1 MPVRTPH
8 RIDPKWTPP
17 ETFDEYRLL
26 CPLSEGGMGK
36 VYLGHDSLLDRPVA
50 IKFIHAIGSDDTGAH
65 VREQILNEARAAARL
80 QHPNVVTIY
89 RVSEIDAHPIIISE
103 FVRGKN
109 LDAVEKPMPWQK
121 VLDIG
126 LGVARGLAAAH
137 RRGVLHLDI
146 KPGNVIVQNDGEV
159 KLLDFGLAKLLDL
172 GIGLGGA
179 ELNSDEIRRSSAAT
193 PDVVAP
199 TMDFSGEQAAML
211 LASAP
216 LQTLARGIAIDER
229 TAQGD
234 AAHKVS
240 LNPSQ
245 PHIPSSVR
253 ADYEALLKNLAQ
265 SSTPGAAKGAATPRP
280 AAAGPAQENSSDL
293 LPVAGD
299 SSDSGAVT
307 SELPRIALGATPPAG
322 MRPMPSGMLSSL
334 AWSLPEVSSANR
346 IAGTPLYM
354 APEIWRGEPG
364 TRRADIYATG
374 VLLYELCTGAPPF
387 ADVTLQE
394 LPQIVNQRDA
404 TPLYS
409 VAPAVEPRLAAIIDR
424 CLRRDPAQRFASG
437 DELREALEQLRPNQK
452 AEALPE
458 GNPYRGLL
466 AFEAEHRGLFFG
478 RKSEVGTILER
489 LRTDP
494 FVLVVADSGI
504 GKSSLCRAGVLPHVT
519 DGALG
524 GGRTWTVRSM
534 VPGKKPLAALCNEV
548 ASILGLTEEA
558 LAAKLRTDPS
568 MLGRLLHKQLAA
580 DRGIVLFIDQLEE
593 IVTIGADD
601 EATVVAEALG
611 YLCSRIH
618 SVRMLMTVRSD
629 FLARVAALPGLGEEL
644 ARGLYLLRPLMP
656 DRIKEAITG
665 PAATKGVHFE
675 NEALVDA
682 LANET
687 ARTDGGLPLL
697 QFALTELWEVRQG
710 PVITQ
715 SALDAIGGVSGA
727 LARHADQVMLS
738 LPENQRGEARRILMA
753 LVTVEGTRA
762 RRSHDELVR
771 SPAAAPA
778 LDALVKARLLVA
790 RDTGEGVSYEV
801 AHEALLKGWAA
812 LRKWLDEHRESRA
825 ARQRLESAAAEWQR
839 LNRHRDAL
847 WGPKQIAETALLEAV
862 DIGARE
868 AQFLD
873 ASRRALQRRQQLRRA
888 LALLAPVAIGL
899 LYIGYQVKQRHD
911 LRVRVDQQA
920 AQAATILSKAR
931 ALNQEIERLRG
942 QAFSAFDQMKRDTGE
957 SLWLQAQGRSAD
969 LDELYASASQT
980 LEAAAILDNTRLDI
994 RSLLADSLYERAIAA
1009 ERDHNSSRIRDALAR
1024 MKIYDTNHQRENLWN
1039 APGTIHLET
1048 APPGASVT
1056 LYEYETSKKN
1066 RPLSNER
1073 NLGTTPLNIDQIS
1086 SGSYLLSITHK
1097 NHANVLYPFLVRR
1110 SENLSINIPL
1120 LPPSQVPPGFV
1131 YVPSGRF
1138 LFGTALDDSS
1148 RKGFLETVPIHEI
1161 KTDGYLISRH
1171 ELSWSDWLDYLNT
1184 LPTDELEKRIQ
1195 KTEQAGLG
1203 GNISLSRTSDGTW
1216 QLSLRQG
1223 SITYTVTSGSSI
1235 IYKGRLKR
1243 AVQDWRRLPV
1253 GGISLDDAQ
1262 SYAAWLNKTG
1272 KVPAARL
1279 CTEIEW
1285 ERAARGADDREF
1297 PHGDTVDNDDINID
1311 ETYGRDPSK
1320 AGLDEIGSHPVSVS
1334 PFGLHDMAGNAF
1346 EWVLSSVDSSQTL
1359 ARSGGF
1365 FFGIMS
1371 AHSTNRAVLASTFRD
1386 GALGTRICA
1395 SLSRSTASTS
1405 SPGTAIP

>member
-1 MPVRTPH
+1 MPLRTPH

-50 IKFIHAIGSDDTGAH
+50 IKFIHAIGGDDNGAH

-172 GIGLGGA
+172 GIGWGGA

-193 PDVVAP
+193 PEVVAP
-199 TMDFSGEQAAML
+199 TMDFSGDQAALL

-216 LQTLARGIAIDER
+216 LATLARGVAIDER

-234 AAHKVS
+234 TSGKVS

-245 PHIPSSVR
+245 PEIPSSVR
-253 ADYEALLKNLAQ
+253 ADYDALIRNKGL
-265 SSTPGAAKGAATPRP
+265 SSKPVTAKKTPRP
-280 AAAGPAQENSSDL
+280 ATATAPSEANSSDL

-307 SELPRIALGATPPAG
+307 SELPRVGMAATPPAG

-387 ADVTLQE
+387 ADVSLQE

-409 VAPAVEPRLAAIIDR
+409 VAPAVDPRLAAIIDR

-534 VPGKKPLAALCNEV
+534 VPGKKPLAALCNEL
-548 ASILGLTEEA
+548 APLIGLSEEA

-568 MLGRLLHKQLAA
+568 ELGRSLHKQLAA
-580 DRGIVLFIDQLEE
+580 DRGVVLFIDQLEE
-593 IVTIGADD
+593 IVTIGAAD

-656 DRIKEAITG
+656 ERIKEAIAG

-675 NEALVDA
+675 NDELVDA

-715 SALDAIGGVSGA
+715 RDLDAIGGVSGA

-738 LPENQRGEARRILMA
+738 LPDEQRTEARRLLMA

-771 SPAAAPA
+771 TPVAAPA

-801 AHEALLKGWAA
+801 AHEALLKGWEA

-825 ARQRLESAAAEWQR
+825 VRQRLEAAAAEWQR
-839 LNRHRDAL
+839 LTKHRDAL
-847 WGPKQIAETALLEAV
+847 WGPKQLAEVAILEAV

-873 ASRRALQRRQQLRRA
+873 ASRHALRRKQQLRRA
-888 LALLAPVAIGL
+888 LALLAPLAALL
-899 LYIGYQVKQRHD
+899 LYVGYQVKQRHD
-911 LRVRVDQQA
+911 LRVQIDEQLQEGQQ
-920 AQAATILSKAR
+920 QLAR
-931 ALNQEIERLRG
+931 ANALYAELETLRSRSFAEFES
-942 QAFSAFDQMKRDTGE
+942 QKRESGE
-957 SLWLQAQGRSAD
+957 NLWSQVVEKSAD
-969 LDELYASASQT
+969 LDAAFARAGTTFELAM
-980 LEAAAILDNTRLDI
+980 RLDVS
-994 RSLLADSLYERAIAA
+994 RNDVRDNFLNTLYQRAIIA
-1009 ERDHNSSRIRDALAR
+1009 EQERNTQRLNEILSR
-1024 MKIYDTNHQRENLWN
+1024 MNVYDTEKTYINKWRLPSNVSIITN
-1039 APGTIHLET
+1039 
-1048 APPGASVT
+1048 PPGASINISQYT
-1056 LYEYETSKKN
+1056 QNKQRHL
-1066 RPLSNER
+1066 
-1073 NLGTTPLNIDQIS
+1073 NLGQPIHTATTPVTNISLIP
-1086 SGSYLLSITHK
+1086 GSYLITI
-1097 NHANVLYPFLVRR
+1097 NSPGYSLVRYPI
-1110 SENLSINIPL
+1110 SIKRGMS
-1120 LPPSQVPPGFV
+1120 SQVNVDLLSETLLKSGFV
-1131 YVPSGRF
+1131 YIPPGRF
-1138 LFGTALDDSS
+1138 
-1148 RKGFLETVPIHEI
+1148 FLGSAAEESVRLSFLSTIPIHE
-1161 KTDGYLISRH
+1161 TQTAGYLIARH
-1171 ELSWSDWLDYLNT
+1171 ETTFEEWIEHLRLLSPEERAQQEIRSDNSNGAVDLKL
-1184 LPTDELEKRIQ
+1184 LPSGQWQLTMRI
-1195 KTEQAGLG
+1195 GDSF
-1203 GNISLSRTSDGTW
+1203 ISATSDQKFVVPRRKIRREQNW
-1216 QLSLRQG
+1216 LRFPVLG
-1223 SITYTVTSGSSI
+1223 VGLAAAKRYAEVLNRT
-1235 IYKGRLKR
+1235 GR
-1243 AVQDWRRLPV
+1243 
-1253 GGISLDDAQ
+1253 
-1262 SYAAWLNKTG
+1262 
-1272 KVPAARL
+1272 VPGARL
-1279 CTEIEW
+1279 CTEYEW

-1297 PHGDTVDNDDINID
+1297 PHGYSISSDEANFD
-1311 ETYGRDPSK
+1311 ETYAKDPLTV
-1320 AGLDEIGSHPVSVS
+1320 GPDEVGSHPQSVS
-1334 PFGLHDMAGNAF
+1334 PFGLHDMAGNAV
-1346 EWVLSSVDSSQTL
+1346 EWVLPVIDPSEFV

-1365 FFGIMS
+1365 YIASIGLRSTTRFAVAANYRDNGSGI
-1371 AHSTNRAVLASTFRD
+1371 
-1386 GALGTRICA
+1386 RICA
-1395 SLSRSTASTS
+1395 S
-1405 SPGTAIP
+1405 IPPH

>member
-1 MPVRTPH
+1 MPPRTPH

-36 VYLGHDSLLDRPVA
+36 VYLGHDTLLDRPVA

-109 LDAVEKPMPWQK
+109 LDAVDKPMPWQK

-172 GIGLGGA
+172 GIGWGGA

-193 PDVVAP
+193 PEVVAP

-216 LQTLARGIAIDER
+216 VQTLARGIAIDER
-229 TAQGD
+229 TANGD
-234 AAHKVS
+234 AQAKVS

-253 ADYEALLKNLAQ
+253 ADYEALIKAQ
-265 SSTPGAAKGAATPRP
+265 ARSAKPAPGKPTPKPTASGS
-280 AAAGPAQENSSDL
+280 PAQENSSDL

-307 SELPRIALGATPPAG
+307 SELPRVALAATPPAG
-322 MRPMPSGMLSSL
+322 MRPMSSGMLSSL

-387 ADVTLQE
+387 ADVALQE

-409 VAPAVEPRLAAIIDR
+409 VAPAVDPRLAAIIDR

-437 DELREALEQLRPNQK
+437 DELREALEQLRPNAK
-452 AEALPE
+452 AEAPPE

-524 GGRTWTVRSM
+524 GGRTWTVRAM
-534 VPGKKPLAALCNEV
+534 VPGKRPLAALCNEL
-548 ASILGLTEEA
+548 APLLGLSEDA
-558 LAAKLRTDPS
+558 LASKLRSDPS
-568 MLGRLLHKQLAA
+568 ELGRMLHKQLAG
-580 DRGIVLFIDQLEE
+580 DRGVVLFIDQLEE
-593 IVTIGADD
+593 IVTIGAED

-618 SVRMLMTVRSD
+618 SARMLMTVRSD
-629 FLARVAALPGLGEEL
+629 FLARVATLPGLGEEL

-665 PAATKGVHFE
+665 PAAAKGVHFE

-682 LANET
+682 LASET

-738 LPENQRGEARRILMA
+738 LPEEQRIEARRILMA

-771 SPAAAPA
+771 TAAAQPA

-825 ARQRLESAAAEWQR
+825 VRQRLETAAAEWHR
-839 LNRHRDAL
+839 LSKHRDAL
-847 WGPKQIAETALLEAV
+847 WGPKQLAEVAILESV
-862 DIGARE
+862 DIGTRE
-868 AQFLD
+868 AQFVD

-888 LALLAPVAIGL
+888 LILLIPIAATL
-899 LYIGYQVKQRHD
+899 LYVGFQVKQRHD
-911 LRVRVDQQA
+911 LRVRVNWQLQDA
-920 AQAATILSKAR
+920 LAVFTRAR
-931 ALNQEIERLRG
+931 AIDAEVESLRKE
-942 QAFSAFDQMKRDTGE
+942 AYVAFDEQKKDLGE
-957 SLWLQAQGRSAD
+957 SKWSLSQERAIESE
-969 LDELYASASQT
+969 ELYAKSSQLLEST
-980 LEAAAILDNTRLDI
+980 LLLDSSRDDIKRHLAEA
-994 RSLLADSLYERAIAA
+994 LYERAISA
-1009 ERDHNSSRIRDALAR
+1009 ERDGSASRLRDSLAR
-1024 MKIYDTNHQRENLWN
+1024 MKLYDVDKKKETQWN
-1039 APGTIHLET
+1039 TPSLLEIT
-1048 APPGASVT
+1048 SIPSGASVQVSK
-1056 LYEYETSKKN
+1056 YETVNKKYI
-1066 RPLSNER
+1066 LTDSR
-1073 NLGTTPLNIDQIS
+1073 NLGTTPLSNIELPAA
-1086 SGSYLLSITHK
+1086 SYLLTLTAPGYSEVRYPILTHRAEK
-1097 NHANVLYPFLVRR
+1097 LAL
-1110 SENLSINIPL
+1110 NIG
-1120 LPPSQVPPGFV
+1120 LPRQDQVPPG
-1131 YVPSGRF
+1131 YIYIPPGRF
-1138 LFGTALDDSS
+1138 LFGTGLDDAS
-1148 RKGFLETVPIHEI
+1148 RKGFLETVPIHER

-1171 ELSWSDWLDYLNT
+1171 ELTWAEWIDYLEQI
-1184 LPTDELEKRIQ
+1184 PPDERAKRIQ
-1195 KTEQAGLG
+1195 RTEQAGLG
-1203 GNISLSRTSDGTW
+1203 GHVNLIQLDGKQW
-1216 QLSLRQG
+1216 QLSLHQG
-1223 SITYTVTSGSSI
+1223 SVTYTIEIGKSITYP
-1235 IYKGRLKR
+1235 KR
-1243 AVQDWRRLPV
+1243 KIRAIQDWRRLPV
-1253 GGISLDDAQ
+1253 GGISTADADA
-1262 SYAAWLNKTG
+1262 YADWLNRTG
-1272 KVPAARL
+1272 RVPGARL
-1279 CTEIEW
+1279 CTELEW

-1297 PHGDTVDNDDINID
+1297 PHGNAVDVDDINID
-1311 ETYGRDPSK
+1311 ETYGRDPNQ
-1320 AGLDEIGSHPVSVS
+1320 AGLDEVGSHPKSAS
-1334 PFGLHDMAGNAF
+1334 PFGLQDMAGNAF
-1346 EWVLSSVDSSQTL
+1346 EWVRSTVDPTQTVT
-1359 ARSGGF
+1359 RGGGYF
-1365 FFGIMS
+1365 FALMN
-1371 AHSTNRAVLASTFRD
+1371 AHSTNRTVLASNFRD
-1386 GALGTRICA
+1386 GAIGTRICA
-1395 SLSRSTASTS
+1395 SRTF
-1405 SPGTAIP
+1405 P

>member
-1 MPVRTPH
+1 MPLRTPH

-50 IKFIHAIGSDDTGAH
+50 IKFIHAIGGDDNGAH

-172 GIGLGGA
+172 GIGWGGA

-193 PDVVAP
+193 PEVVAP
-199 TMDFSGEQAAML
+199 TMDFSGDQAALL

-216 LQTLARGIAIDER
+216 LATLARGVAIDER

-234 AAHKVS
+234 TSGKVS

-245 PHIPSSVR
+245 PEIPSSVR
-253 ADYEALLKNLAQ
+253 ADYDALIRSKGL
-265 SSTPGAAKGAATPRP
+265 SSKPIPAKKTPKPAT
-280 AAAGPAQENSSDL
+280 AAAPSEANSSDL

-307 SELPRIALGATPPAG
+307 SELPRVGMAATPPAG

-387 ADVTLQE
+387 ADVSLQD

-409 VAPAVEPRLAAIIDR
+409 VAPAVDPRLAAIIDR

-534 VPGKKPLAALCNEV
+534 VPGKKPLAALCNEL
-548 ASILGLTEEA
+548 APLIGLSEEA

-568 MLGRLLHKQLAA
+568 ELGRSLHKQLAA
-580 DRGIVLFIDQLEE
+580 DRGVVLFIDQLEE
-593 IVTIGADD
+593 IVTIGAAD

-656 DRIKEAITG
+656 ERIKEAITG

-675 NEALVDA
+675 NDELVDA

-710 PVITQ
+710 SVITQ
-715 SALDAIGGVSGA
+715 RALDAIGGVSGA

-738 LPENQRGEARRILMA
+738 LPDEQRIEARRLLMA

-771 SPAAAPA
+771 TPVAAPA

-801 AHEALLKGWAA
+801 AHEALLKGWEA

-825 ARQRLESAAAEWQR
+825 VRQRLEAAAAEWQR
-839 LNRHRDAL
+839 LTKHRDAL
-847 WGPKQIAETALLEAV
+847 WGPKQLAEVAILEAV

-873 ASRRALQRRQQLRRA
+873 ASRHALRRKQQLRRA
-888 LALLAPVAIGL
+888 LALLAPLAALL
-899 LYIGYQVKQRHD
+899 LYVGYQVKQRHD
-911 LRVRVDQQA
+911 LREKVNIQLAESQ
-920 AQAATILSKAR
+920 KAR
-931 ALNQEIERLRG
+931 QRAQQLSQELQIVRQ
-942 QAFSAFDQMKRDTGE
+942 QAFSAFDAAKRDE
-957 SLWLQAQGRSAD
+957 AEAIWAQVQEKTPEID
-969 LDELYASASQT
+969 DLYALASQT
-980 LEAAAILDNTRLDI
+980 LEAGLTLDPTRQDI
-994 RSLLADSLYERAIAA
+994 KDRLADVLFDRAIAA
-1009 ERDHNSSRIRDALAR
+1009 ENENNSTKVRDLLAR
-1024 MKIYDTNHQRENLWN
+1024 MKLYDIEHKRQDKWNTPTEINLQINPNGAQVTAARYVETKRKSLELLPEQSIGSTHTHTKLSPGSYILTIRHPGYAVVRYPILAHRSESISVSFELPKLRDIPAGYIY
-1039 APGTIHLET
+1039 I
-1048 APPGASVT
+1048 PPGA
-1056 LYEYETSKKN
+1056 
-1066 RPLSNER
+1066 
-1073 NLGTTPLNIDQIS
+1073 
-1086 SGSYLLSITHK
+1086 
-1097 NHANVLYPFLVRR
+1097 
-1110 SENLSINIPL
+1110 
-1120 LPPSQVPPGFV
+1120 
-1131 YVPSGRF
+1131 F
-1138 LFGTALDDSS
+1138 LFGSDENDAFRKSFLGTA
-1148 RKGFLETVPIHEI
+1148 PIHKI
-1161 KTDGYLISRH
+1161 WLPAYLISRN
-1171 ELSWSDWLDYLNT
+1171 EVTFAEWIEYLNA
-1184 LPTDELEKRIQ
+1184 LPLPEREKRRQKSDSGAVSGRVELNLHPNGSWVLTIQ
-1195 KTEQAGLG
+1195 PGSEVYTAVANEK
-1203 GNISLSRTSDGTW
+1203 ISYKNRKIRQNVNWLRMPATGIAKSDAEEYAKW
-1216 QLSLRQG
+1216 LN
-1223 SITYTVTSGSSI
+1223 TSG
-1235 IYKGRLKR
+1235 
-1243 AVQDWRRLPV
+1243 RLP
-1253 GGISLDDAQ
+1253 G
-1262 SYAAWLNKTG
+1262 
-1272 KVPAARL
+1272 ARL
-1279 CTEIEW
+1279 CTEYEW
-1285 ERAARGADDREF
+1285 ERAGRGADSRDY
-1297 PHGDTVDNDDINID
+1297 PHGSVLLNDDANFD
-1311 ETYGRDPSK
+1311 ETYAKDPASV
-1320 AGLDEIGSHPVSVS
+1320 GLDEVGSHPVSES

-1346 EWVLSSVDSSQTL
+1346 EWVTSSVDPSETV
-1359 ARSGGF
+1359 ARGGSF
-1365 FFGIMS
+1365 FFGS
-1371 AHSTNRAVLASTFRD
+1371 PVLRLTNRSVVSPAFKEPST
-1386 GALGTRICA
+1386 GMRICI
-1395 SLSRSTASTS
+1395 SLTPSRT
-1405 SPGTAIP
+1405 

>member
-1 MPVRTPH
+1 MPLRTPH

-50 IKFIHAIGSDDTGAH
+50 IKFIHAIGGDDNGAH

-172 GIGLGGA
+172 GIGWGGA

-193 PDVVAP
+193 PEVVAP
-199 TMDFSGEQAAML
+199 TMDFSGDQAALL

-216 LQTLARGIAIDER
+216 LATLARGVAIDER

-234 AAHKVS
+234 TSGKVS

-245 PHIPSSVR
+245 PEIPSSVR
-253 ADYEALLKNLAQ
+253 ADYDALIRSKGL
-265 SSTPGAAKGAATPRP
+265 SSKPIPAKKTPKPAT
-280 AAAGPAQENSSDL
+280 AAAPSEANSSDL

-307 SELPRIALGATPPAG
+307 SELPRVGMAATPPAG

-387 ADVTLQE
+387 ADVSLQD

-409 VAPAVEPRLAAIIDR
+409 VAPAVDPRLAAIIDR

-534 VPGKKPLAALCNEV
+534 VPGKKPLAALCNEL
-548 ASILGLTEEA
+548 APLIGLSEEA

-568 MLGRLLHKQLAA
+568 ELGRSLHKQLAA
-580 DRGIVLFIDQLEE
+580 DRGVVLFIDQLEE
-593 IVTIGADD
+593 IVTIGAAD

-656 DRIKEAITG
+656 ERIKEAITG

-675 NEALVDA
+675 NDELVDA

-710 PVITQ
+710 SVITQ
-715 SALDAIGGVSGA
+715 RALDAIGGVSGA

-738 LPENQRGEARRILMA
+738 LPDEQRIEARRLLMA

-771 SPAAAPA
+771 TPVAAPA

-801 AHEALLKGWAA
+801 AHEALLKGWEA

-825 ARQRLESAAAEWQR
+825 VRQRLEAAAAEWQR
-839 LNRHRDAL
+839 LTKHRDAL
-847 WGPKQIAETALLEAV
+847 WGPKQLADVAILEAV

-873 ASRRALQRRQQLRRA
+873 ASRHALRRKQQLRRA
-888 LALLAPVAIGL
+888 LALLAPLAALL
-899 LYIGYQVKQRHD
+899 LYVGYQVKQRHD
-911 LRVRVDQQA
+911 LRVQIDEQLREGQQ
-920 AQAATILSKAR
+920 QLAR
-931 ALNQEIERLRG
+931 ANALFSEIETLRARSFADFES
-942 QAFSAFDQMKRDTGE
+942 QKRESGE
-957 SLWLQAQGRSAD
+957 DLWSQVVEKSAD
-969 LDELYASASQT
+969 LDAAFARAGTTFELAM
-980 LEAAAILDNTRLDI
+980 RLDVS
-994 RSLLADSLYERAIAA
+994 RNDVRTNFLNTLYQRAIIA
-1009 ERDHNSSRIRDALAR
+1009 EQERNPQRLNEILSRINV
-1024 MKIYDTNHQRENLWN
+1024 YDTEKTYLNKWRPSSNISITTN
-1039 APGTIHLET
+1039 
-1048 APPGASVT
+1048 PPGASISISQYIQNKQRRLNLTQPLHNAVT
-1056 LYEYETSKKN
+1056 PAT
-1066 RPLSNER
+1066 
-1073 NLGTTPLNIDQIS
+1073 NIS
-1086 SGSYLLSITHK
+1086 LAPGSYLITISAPGYSPVRYPISIK
-1097 NHANVLYPFLVRR
+1097 RGL
-1110 SENLSINIPL
+1110 
-1120 LPPSQVPPGFV
+1120 PSQVNIDLLPESSLKSGFV
-1131 YVPSGRF
+1131 YVPPGRF
-1138 LFGTALDDSS
+1138 FFGSAAEESVRLS
-1148 RKGFLETVPIHEI
+1148 FLSTIPIHEAQ
-1161 KTDGYLISRH
+1161 TAGYLISRH
-1171 ELSWSDWLDYLNT
+1171 ETTFEEWIEHLRLLSPEERVQQEIRNDNT
-1184 LPTDELEKRIQ
+1184 NGAVELKQLPSGQWQLTMRVGDSF
-1195 KTEQAGLG
+1195 
-1203 GNISLSRTSDGTW
+1203 ISATSDQKFIVPRRKIRREQNWLRFPVLGVG
-1216 QLSLRQG
+1216 LSAAKRYAEVLNR
-1223 SITYTVTSGSSI
+1223 T
-1235 IYKGRLKR
+1235 GR
-1243 AVQDWRRLPV
+1243 
-1253 GGISLDDAQ
+1253 
-1262 SYAAWLNKTG
+1262 
-1272 KVPAARL
+1272 VPGARL
-1279 CTEIEW
+1279 CTEYEW

-1297 PHGDTVDNDDINID
+1297 PHGYSISSGEANFD
-1311 ETYGRDPSK
+1311 ETYAKDPLTV
-1320 AGLDEIGSHPVSVS
+1320 GPDEVGSHPQSMS
-1334 PFGLHDMAGNAF
+1334 PFGLHDMAGNAV
-1346 EWVLSSVDSSQTL
+1346 EWVQTVVDPSEFV

-1365 FFGIMS
+1365 YIASIGLRSTTRFAVAANYRDNGSGI
-1371 AHSTNRAVLASTFRD
+1371 
-1386 GALGTRICA
+1386 RICA
-1395 SLSRSTASTS
+1395 SL
-1405 SPGTAIP
+1405 PPH

>member
-1 MPVRTPH
+1 MPLRTPH

-50 IKFIHAIGSDDTGAH
+50 IKFIHAIGGDDNGAH

-172 GIGLGGA
+172 GIGWGGA

-193 PDVVAP
+193 PEVVAP
-199 TMDFSGEQAAML
+199 TMDFSGDQAALL

-216 LQTLARGIAIDER
+216 LATLARGVAIDER

-234 AAHKVS
+234 TSGKVS

-245 PHIPSSVR
+245 PEIPSSVR
-253 ADYEALLKNLAQ
+253 ADYDALIRNKGL
-265 SSTPGAAKGAATPRP
+265 SSKPVTAKKTPRP
-280 AAAGPAQENSSDL
+280 ATATAPSEANSSDL

-307 SELPRIALGATPPAG
+307 SELPRVGMAATPPAG

-387 ADVTLQE
+387 ADVSLQE

-409 VAPAVEPRLAAIIDR
+409 VAPAVDPRLAAIIDR

-534 VPGKKPLAALCNEV
+534 VPGKKPLAALCNEL
-548 ASILGLTEEA
+548 APLIGLSEEA

-568 MLGRLLHKQLAA
+568 ELGRSLHKQLAA
-580 DRGIVLFIDQLEE
+580 DRGVVLFIDQLEE
-593 IVTIGADD
+593 IVTIGAAD

-656 DRIKEAITG
+656 ERIKEAIAG

-675 NEALVDA
+675 NDELVDA

-715 SALDAIGGVSGA
+715 RDLDAIGGVSGA

-738 LPENQRGEARRILMA
+738 LPDEQRTEARRLLMA

-771 SPAAAPA
+771 TPVAAPA

-801 AHEALLKGWAA
+801 AHEALLKGWEA

-825 ARQRLESAAAEWQR
+825 VRQRLEAAAAEWQR
-839 LNRHRDAL
+839 LTKHRDAL
-847 WGPKQIAETALLEAV
+847 WGPKQLAEVAILEAV

-873 ASRRALQRRQQLRRA
+873 ASRHALRRKQQLRRA
-888 LALLAPVAIGL
+888 LALLAPLAALL
-899 LYIGYQVKQRHD
+899 LYVGYQVKQRHD
-911 LRVRVDQQA
+911 LRVQIDEQLREGQQ
-920 AQAATILSKAR
+920 QLAR
-931 ALNQEIERLRG
+931 ANALYAELETLRSRSFAEFES
-942 QAFSAFDQMKRDTGE
+942 QKRESGE
-957 SLWLQAQGRSAD
+957 NLWSQVVEKSAD
-969 LDELYASASQT
+969 LDAAFARAGTTFELAM
-980 LEAAAILDNTRLDI
+980 RLDVS
-994 RSLLADSLYERAIAA
+994 RNDVRDNFLNTLYQRAIIA
-1009 ERDHNSSRIRDALAR
+1009 EQERNTQRLNEILSR
-1024 MKIYDTNHQRENLWN
+1024 MNVYDTEKTYINKWRLPSNVSIITN
-1039 APGTIHLET
+1039 
-1048 APPGASVT
+1048 PPGASINISQYT
-1056 LYEYETSKKN
+1056 QNKQRHL
-1066 RPLSNER
+1066 
-1073 NLGTTPLNIDQIS
+1073 NLGQPIHTATTPVTNISLIP
-1086 SGSYLLSITHK
+1086 GSYLITI
-1097 NHANVLYPFLVRR
+1097 NSPGYSLVRYPI
-1110 SENLSINIPL
+1110 SIKRGMS
-1120 LPPSQVPPGFV
+1120 SQVNVDLLSETLLKSGFV
-1131 YVPSGRF
+1131 YIPPGRF
-1138 LFGTALDDSS
+1138 
-1148 RKGFLETVPIHEI
+1148 FLGSAAEESVRLSFLSTIPIHE
-1161 KTDGYLISRH
+1161 TQTAGYLIARH
-1171 ELSWSDWLDYLNT
+1171 ETTFEEWIEHLRLLSPEERAQQEIRSDNSNGAVDLKL
-1184 LPTDELEKRIQ
+1184 LPSGQWQLTMRI
-1195 KTEQAGLG
+1195 GDSF
-1203 GNISLSRTSDGTW
+1203 ISATSDQKFVVPRRKIRREQNW
-1216 QLSLRQG
+1216 LRFPVLG
-1223 SITYTVTSGSSI
+1223 VGLAAAKRYAEVLNRT
-1235 IYKGRLKR
+1235 GR
-1243 AVQDWRRLPV
+1243 
-1253 GGISLDDAQ
+1253 
-1262 SYAAWLNKTG
+1262 
-1272 KVPAARL
+1272 VPGARL
-1279 CTEIEW
+1279 CTEYEW

-1297 PHGDTVDNDDINID
+1297 PHGYSISSDEANFD
-1311 ETYGRDPSK
+1311 ETYAKDPLTV
-1320 AGLDEIGSHPVSVS
+1320 GPDEVGSHPQSVS
-1334 PFGLHDMAGNAF
+1334 PFGLHDMAGNAV
-1346 EWVLSSVDSSQTL
+1346 EWVLPVIDPSEFV

-1365 FFGIMS
+1365 YIASIGLRSTTRFAVAANYRDNGSGI
-1371 AHSTNRAVLASTFRD
+1371 
-1386 GALGTRICA
+1386 RICA
-1395 SLSRSTASTS
+1395 S
-1405 SPGTAIP
+1405 IPPH

>member
-1 MPVRTPH
+1 
-8 RIDPKWTPP
+8 
-17 ETFDEYRLL
+17 
-26 CPLSEGGMGK
+26 MGK

-50 IKFIHAIGSDDTGAH
+50 IKFIHAIGNDDTGAH

-109 LDAVEKPMPWQK
+109 LDAIDKPMPWAK

-193 PDVVAP
+193 PEVVAP

-211 LASAP
+211 LSSAP
-216 LQTLARGIAIDER
+216 VQTLARGIAIDER
-229 TAQGD
+229 TARGESPG
-234 AAHKVS
+234 KVT

-253 ADYEALLKNLAQ
+253 ADYEALLKNR
-265 SSTPGAAKGAATPRP
+265 AATPRP
-280 AAAGPAQENSSDL
+280 GQLAKATETPRPPAPAPTAEQENSSDL

-307 SELPRIALGATPPAG
+307 SELPRLPMQATPPAG
-322 MRPMPSGMLSSL
+322 MPPLSSGMISSL
-334 AWSLPEVSSANR
+334 AWSLPAVSTANR

-374 VLLYELCTGAPPF
+374 VLLYELCTGSPPF
-387 ADVTLQE
+387 ADVALQE

-404 TPLYS
+404 IPLYS
-409 VAPAVEPRLAAIIDR
+409 VAPSVDPRLAAIIDR

-452 AEALPE
+452 TEALPE

-478 RKSEVGTILER
+478 RKAEVGTILER

-524 GGRTWTVRSM
+524 GGRSWVVRSM
-534 VPGKKPLAALCNEV
+534 VPGKRPLTALCNEL
-548 ASILGLTEEA
+548 APLLKMTDEA

-568 MLGRLLHKQLAA
+568 DLGRMLHKQLAA
-580 DRGIVLFIDQLEE
+580 DRGVVLFIDQLEE
-593 IVTIGADD
+593 IVTIGASD

-644 ARGLYLLRPLMP
+644 ARGLYLLRPLLP

-665 PAATKGVHFE
+665 PASTKGVHFE
-675 NEALVDA
+675 TEDLVDA

-710 PVITQ
+710 AVITQ
-715 SALDAIGGVSGA
+715 QALESIGGVSGA

-738 LPENQRGEARRILMA
+738 LPDEQRVEARRILMA

-771 SPAAAPA
+771 APVAGPA

-825 ARQRLESAAAEWQR
+825 VRQRLEAAAAEWYR
-839 LNRHRDAL
+839 LTKHRDAL
-847 WGPKQIAETALLEAV
+847 WGPKQLTEVGILEAV

-888 LALLAPVAIGL
+888 LALLVPVAFVL
-899 LYIGYQVKQRHD
+899 LYAGYQVKQKHD
-911 LRVRVDQQA
+911 LRVRVDAQLGQA
-920 AQAATILSKAR
+920 ADVLERAR
-931 ALNQEIERLRG
+931 SANRQIEQLRNQSFESFE
-942 QAFSAFDQMKRDTGE
+942 QQKRDQGE
-957 SLWLQAQGRSAD
+957 SLWQQVREKSEA
-969 LDELYASASQT
+969 LDEFYAQAGQQ
-980 LEAAAILDNTRLDI
+980 LEAALNMDSSRTDVRHRLAEA
-994 RSLLADSLYERAIAA
+994 LFERALAA
-1009 ERDHNSSRIRDALAR
+1009 ERDHHEARVRDLLAR
-1024 MKIYDTNHQRENLWN
+1024 MSLYDISHSLRNKWN
-1039 APGTIHLET
+1039 QPALLDIKTSPIFET
-1048 APPGASVT
+1048 ATISRYTQDANRKYLLSDERVIASAP
-1056 LYEYETSKKN
+1056 SA
-1066 RPLSNER
+1066 
-1073 NLGTTPLNIDQIS
+1073 QIELAPA
-1086 SGSYLLSITHK
+1086 SYLLTLKSP
-1097 NHANVLYPFLVRR
+1097 NHADVHYPLMLKRGER
-1110 SENLSINIPL
+1110 LSLSIAMKPSKSIPHGYIYI
-1120 LPPSQVPPGFV
+1120 PA
-1131 YVPSGRF
+1131 GRF
-1138 LFGTALDDSS
+1138 HFGTLLDETT
-1148 RKGFLETVPIHEI
+1148 RKQFLETTPIYET
-1161 KTDGYLISRH
+1161 KTDSYIISQHEVTYGDWISYLSR
-1171 ELSWSDWLDYLNT
+1171 LSPQEQTQQILHV
-1184 LPTDELEKRIQ
+1184 
-1195 KTEQAGLG
+1195 EQANFG
-1203 GNISLSRTSDGTW
+1203 GTLRLAQTQDGQW
-1216 QLSLRQG
+1216 QLTLRQG
-1223 SITYTVTSGSSI
+1223 NITYTALAGESI
-1235 IYKGRLKR
+1235 KYAKR
-1243 AVQDWRRLPV
+1243 KRRNLQDWRRFPV
-1253 GGISLDDAQ
+1253 GGVSPESAE
-1262 SYAAWLNKTG
+1262 SYTHWLSTTG
-1272 KVPAARL
+1272 QVPGARL
-1279 CTEIEW
+1279 CTEREW
-1285 ERAARGADDREF
+1285 ERAARGADFREF
-1297 PHGDTVDNDDINID
+1297 PHGDTVESDDANID
-1311 ETYGRDPSK
+1311 ETYNRDPEQV
-1320 AGLDEIGSHPVSVS
+1320 GLDEIGSHPLSVS
-1334 PFGLHDMAGNAF
+1334 PFGLYDMVGNVL
-1346 EWVLSSVDSSQTL
+1346 EWVKPTIASGQAI
-1359 ARSGGF
+1359 ARGGSF
-1365 FFGIMS
+1365 FIGS
-1371 AHSTNRAVLASTFRD
+1371 LTAHSTNRVSLAPGFRD
-1386 GALGTRICA
+1386 AALGFRVCA
-1395 SLSRSTASTS
+1395 SVSD
-1405 SPGTAIP
+1405 SP